1 MRETQDDAAGI
12 ARAVSLN
19 DQALSLDPS
28 LGQAWVQRATLRIMQ
43 KQDTAVTDQEFRK
56 GLALAPNY
64 GSGFI
69 EFAEFQFSQGQVE
82 ESLRTIDRARQ
93 LDPLAPRTHYMKGLF
108 LMISSGDIK
117 EIKALMMQAL
127 NANPNYFPALTRL
140 GQMYAGEDDRTADGI
155 ELMERALTIDPKATW
170 IREALATEYLH
181 LGEGA
186 AAQDVLQAEGGD
198 IRGAQACV
206 LVLQGNEQGAA
217 QFAYAFLSVPHPGT
231 FPTSEICAAAA
242 IRNEAIRT
250 GQYDRAIRVLQGQYS
265 QHVGSLEED
274 DAVRYSVIWGLAYAE
289 VLLAKGEQARGTQL
303 ARAILAEV
311 ERVMDHQDTQP
322 QSGYW
327 RARALAVLGERSEAM
342 AALES
347 AVAHGFTSRL
357 WMVDHEPSIVALR
370 SDPRYQQTFARQ
382 KQRVDEQRAA
392 LAELRKAHRVP
403 ERHSGVT

>member
-1 MRETQDDAAGI
+1 M
-12 ARAVSLN
+12 
-19 DQALSLDPS
+19 
-28 LGQAWVQRATLRIMQ
+28 
-43 KQDTAVTDQEFRK
+43 
-56 GLALAPNY
+56 
-64 GSGFI
+64 
-69 EFAEFQFSQGQVE
+69 
-82 ESLRTIDRARQ
+82 DRARQ
-93 LDPLAPRTHYMKGLF
+93 LDPLAPRTHYLKGMF
-108 LMISSGDIK
+108 LINSHGDDK

-127 NANPNYFPALTRL
+127 NVNPNYFPALTRL
-140 GQMYAGEDDRTADGI
+140 GQIYVADDDRVADGI
-155 ELMERALTIDPKATW
+155 ELMERALAIDPKANW
-170 IREALATEYLH
+170 IREVLATSYLYI
-181 LGEGA
+181 GEGA

-206 LVLQGNEQGAA
+206 LVLQRNEQGAA

-231 FPTSEICAAAA
+231 LPTSEICAAAA

-250 GQYDRAIRVLQGQYS
+250 GQFERAIRVLQRQYS
-265 QHVGSLEED
+265 LHVGSLEED
-274 DAVRYSVIWGLAYAE
+274 EAVRFSVIWGLPYAE
-289 VLLAKGEQARGTQL
+289 TLLAKGEQARGTQL

-311 ERVMDHQDTQP
+311 ERVMDHPDTQP

-357 WMVDHEPSIVALR
+357 WMIDHEPSIVALR

>member
-1 MRETQDDAAGI
+1 
-12 ARAVSLN
+12 
-19 DQALSLDPS
+19 
-28 LGQAWVQRATLRIMQ
+28 
-43 KQDTAVTDQEFRK
+43 
-56 GLALAPNY
+56 
-64 GSGFI
+64 
-69 EFAEFQFSQGQVE
+69 
-82 ESLRTIDRARQ
+82 
-93 LDPLAPRTHYMKGLF
+93 MKGLV
-108 LMISSGDIK
+108 LMNSHGDIK

-127 NANPNYFPALTRL
+127 NANANYFPALTRL
-140 GQMYAGEDDRTADGI
+140 GQIYVGEEDRTADGI

-181 LGEGA
+181 LGEAA

-231 FPTSEICAAAA
+231 VPTSEICAAAA

-250 GQYDRAIRVLQGQYS
+250 GQFARAIRVLQGQYA

-274 DAVRYSVIWGLAYAE
+274 DAVRFSVIWGLPYAE
-289 VLLAKGEQARGTQL
+289 TLLAKGEQARGTQL

-311 ERVMDHQDTQP
+311 ERVIDHPDTQP
-322 QSGYW
+322 MSRYW

-347 AVAHGFTSRL
+347 AVAHGFAFRP
-357 WMVDHEPSIVALR
+357 WMFDHEPSIVALR
-370 SDPRYQQTFARQ
+370 SDPRYQKMYARQ
-382 KQRVDEQRAA
+382 MQWVDEQRAA
-392 LAELRKAHRVP
+392 LTELRKAHRIP